1 MNRDIKPLVSV
12 ITPCFNDGKFLNI
25 PIDSISRQTY
35 NNIEHIII
43 DDGSSD
49 PYTLSKLCALELC
62 QNNKLIV
69 LRQGNMGLPAARNAA
84 IKKSSG
90 NLILPLDADDKISDD
105 AIELM
110 VNEFIKGEMIDVVY
124 SNFQNFGNSNR
135 FMKTGVFNTYRI
147 LFSNYMPVCSMFK
160 KVAWEKVGGYT
171 EEMKGFEDWE
181 FWIKLVEIGSIFKKI
196 DATLYY
202 HHIHNGNMWL
212 RDKGKFKILKKQII
226 SLHPNLYTSENIR
239 HQKKINRITIIED
252 LIYKMPTNYR
262 YELRKLIPN
271 KLILIMNKIRLYRD

>member
-1 MNRDIKPLVSV
+1 MRRNIEPLVSV
-12 ITPCFNDGKFLNI
+12 ITPCFNDGKFLHI

-49 PYTLSKLCALELC
+49 PNTLSILRKLELC
-62 QNNKLIV
+62 QNNKFTV

-84 IKKSSG
+84 IKNSSG
-90 NLILPLDADDKISDD
+90 SLILPLDADDKISND

-110 VNEFIKGEMIDVVY
+110 VNEFRKDDKNDVVY

-135 FMKTGVFNTYRI
+135 FIKTGVFNTYRI

-160 KVAWEKVGGYT
+160 RVAWEKVGGYT
-171 EEMKGFEDWE
+171 EAMKGFEDWE
-181 FWIKLVEIGSIFKKI
+181 FWIKLVEVGSIFKKI

-202 HHIHNGNMWL
+202 HNIHNGNMWL
-212 RDKGKFKILKKQII
+212 RDKNKFKILKRQIV
-226 SLHPNLYTSENIR
+226 SLHPNLYTSSNIR
-239 HQKKINRITIIED
+239 LQKTINKITTIED

-262 YELRKLIPN
+262 YELRKFIPQKLIFIIN
-271 KLILIMNKIRLYRD
+271 KLGLYRD